1 MRFAFFKK
9 TAATGIAVAAD
20 HLPAETW
27 FDLATLDLPFAVT
40 PADIATLDDVQ
51 RDAIRRALDTTRA
64 QPVDLAAHTLVPPI
78 SPTARIFC
86 IGLNY
91 ADHADESKMEKPAY
105 PVVFLRSVESF
116 VGHQVPLIKPAS
128 SNAFDY
134 EGEMVAVLSRGGRHL
149 TASDAVARIA
159 GYSVANEGSIRD
171 YQLKRGP
178 QWTMGKNFDSSGS
191 IGPYFVTADEL
202 PALGKGLAITTRVNG
217 EIVQQSNTANMIFD
231 VGQIVAYLSEAFV
244 LKAGDVIVSGTPA
257 GVGAARTPPLFVKA
271 GDVVD
276 VEVERIGKVVNAIV
290 DEQILRD

>member
-20 HLPAETW
+20 HVSSDTW
-27 FDLATLDLPFAVT
+27 FDTADLDLPFAVT
-40 PADIATLDDVQ
+40 PADVATLDDAQ
-51 RDAIRRALDTTRA
+51 RGAIRRALDTTRA
-64 QPVDLAAHTLVPPI
+64 PAVDLAAQTLVPPI
-78 SPTARIFC
+78 SPGARIFC

-91 ADHADESKMEKPAY
+91 ADHADESSMEKPAY

-116 VGHQVPLIKPAS
+116 VGHGVPLIKPAS
-128 SNAFDY
+128 SDAFDY

-149 TASDAVARIA
+149 DANEAGGYIA

-191 IGPYFVTADEL
+191 VGPYFVTADEL
-202 PALGKGLAITTRVNG
+202 PALGKGLAITTRVNNAV
-217 EIVQQSNTANMIFD
+217 VQQSNTANMIFD

-244 LKAGDVIVSGTPA
+244 LKPGDVIVSGTPA
-257 GVGAARTPPLFVKA
+257 GVGAARKPPLFVKA
-271 GDVVD
+271 GDVVE
-276 VEVERIGKVVNAIV
+276 VEVERIGKVVNEVV
-290 DEQILRD
+290 DEVVTK

>member
-1 MRFAFFKK
+1 
-9 TAATGIAVAAD
+9 
-20 HLPAETW
+20 
-27 FDLATLDLPFAVT
+27 
-40 PADIATLDDVQ
+40 
-51 RDAIRRALDTTRA
+51 
-64 QPVDLAAHTLVPPI
+64 
-78 SPTARIFC
+78 
-86 IGLNY
+86 
-91 ADHADESKMEKPAY
+91 MEKPAY

-149 TASDAVARIA
+149 TASDAVACVA

-290 DEQILRD
+290 DEQILRG